1 MGTDTKPCNGDFS
14 KYRDMSTEELEAIL
28 GADFL
33 LDGDGADPEL
43 VEYILEVI
51 TERDALSIRE
61 NVGTAQE
68 GWERFSEGY
77 LRDPEERERK
87 HGHGG
92 SRLAR
97 RAAGLAAVFAGLLV
111 LGSAG
116 AYAAGIDV
124 LQAIAG
130 WTQETFTFVRPGEPG
145 TEGVPQQLAGLAEE
159 LERQGVTE
167 KVIPG
172 YLPEGYELVSEE
184 YYTEINSYSCGV
196 TLKKDGEIIIFH
208 YTIYS
213 NEDIEFGI
221 YQKDNGPP
229 KVFLH
234 NNIKYYLFLNTE
246 KSVVVWTNGS
256 VECLITGIPE
266 NEIEKVIESIG
277 SV

>member
-33 LDGDGADPEL
+33 LDSDGADPEL

-184 YYTEINSYSCGV
+184 YYQGDATFSSYVVLMKENRKLTFSYIQYLTEVEYGR
-196 TLKKDGEIIIFH
+196 
-208 YTIYS
+208 
-213 NEDIEFGI
+213 
-221 YQKDNGPP
+221 YQKDIISPEI
-229 KVFLH
+229 
-234 NNIKYYLFLNTE
+234 IKYNNVQYFIFSNFDE
-246 KSVVVWTNGS
+246 CVIAWTNGK
-256 VECLITGIPE
+256 VECLITGLPE
-266 NEIEKVIESIG
+266 KEIDNLIRSIG
-277 SV
+277 

>member
-1 MGTDTKPCNGDFS
+1 MGTDTKACNGDFS

-43 VEYILEVI
+43 AEYILEVI

-130 WTQETFTFVRPGEPG
+130 WTQETFTFVRPGEPE
-145 TEGVPQQLAGLAEE
+145 TEDVPQQLAGLAEE
-159 LERQGVTE
+159 LERHGVTE

-184 YYTEINSYSCGV
+184 YNSEIDSYSCGV
-196 TLKKDGEIIIFH
+196 TLIRNGKNIVFY
-208 YTIYS
+208 YTIHS
-213 NEDIEFGI
+213 SEDIEFGK
-221 YQKDNGPP
+221 YQKDNASP
-229 KVFLH
+229 KTMVYGGTV
-234 NNIKYYLFLNTE
+234 YYIFLNTE
-246 KSVVVWTNGS
+246 ESVVVWKNGK
-256 VECLITGIPE
+256 VECLITGMPE

-277 SV
+277 

>member
-33 LDGDGADPEL
+33 LDSDGADPEL
-43 VEYILEVI
+43 AEYILEVI

-130 WTQETFTFVRPGEPG
+130 WTQETFTFVRPGEPE
-145 TEGVPQQLAGLAEE
+145 TEDVPQQLAGLAEE

-172 YLPEGYELVSEE
+172 YLPEGYELVSENI
-184 YYTEINSYSCGV
+184 YQSKDMFSCDINLTNG
-196 TLKKDGEIIIFH
+196 KDEIIFLYIIH
-208 YTIYS
+208 GEKI
-213 NEDIEFGI
+213 DFGQS
-221 YQKDNGPP
+221 QKDKNSPDIINFKGILYY
-229 KVFLH
+229 VFE
-234 NNIKYYLFLNTE
+234 NNE
-246 KSVVVWTNGS
+246 ESVVAWVNGRI
-256 VECLITGIPE
+256 EGLITGLPKS
-266 NEIEKVIESIG
+266 EIEKVIKSIG
-277 SV
+277 

>member
-43 VEYILEVI
+43 AEYILEVI
-51 TERDALSIRE
+51 TKRDALSIRE

-77 LRDPEERERK
+77 LRDPEELERK

-172 YLPEGYELVSEE
+172 YLPEGYELVSESVNHSGDIVTFSATLCKE
-184 YYTEINSYSCGV
+184 NNAISFSYVLHYTELTEVNYG
-196 TLKKDGEIIIFH
+196 KF
-208 YTIYS
+208 
-213 NEDIEFGI
+213 
-221 YQKDNGPP
+221 QKDSITPSTMVCSG
-229 KVFLH
+229 LT
-234 NNIKYYLFLNTE
+234 YYIFMN
-246 KSVVVWTNGS
+246 KDDNVVVWTNGKI
-256 VECLITGIPE
+256 EGLITGLPE
-266 NEIEKVIESIG
+266 NEIEKVINSME
-277 SV
+277 

>member
-33 LDGDGADPEL
+33 LDSDGADPEL

-61 NVGTAQE
+61 NVVTAQE

-184 YYTEINSYSCGV
+184 YYT
-196 TLKKDGEIIIFH
+196 
-208 YTIYS
+208 
-213 NEDIEFGI
+213 NEDSINFNSTLCKQNSTIGFSYVLHYKEISEIDYGKF
-221 YQKDNGPP
+221 QKDNGHPET
-229 KVFLH
+229 FLH

-246 KSVVVWTNGS
+246 ESVVVWSNGRI
-256 VECLITGIPE
+256 EGLITGLPE
-266 NEIEKVIESIG
+266 SEIEKVIKSIG
-277 SV
+277 

>member
-14 KYRDMSTEELEAIL
+14 KYRDMPTEELEAIL

-43 VEYILEVI
+43 AEYILEVI

-61 NVGTAQE
+61 NVVTAQE

-97 RAAGLAAVFAGLLV
+97 RVAGLAAVFAGLLV

-172 YLPEGYELVSEE
+172 YLPEGYELVSESVNHSGDIVAFSATLCKE
-184 YYTEINSYSCGV
+184 NNIIGFSYVLHNTEITEISYG
-196 TLKKDGEIIIFH
+196 KFQKDGGSPEMI
-208 YTIYS
+208 
-213 NEDIEFGI
+213 
-221 YQKDNGPP
+221 K
-229 KVFLH
+229 H
-234 NNIKYYLFLNTE
+234 NNVSYYVFRNTKE
-246 KSVVVWTNGS
+246 NIVAWVRGK
-256 VECLITGIPE
+256 VEGLIYGIPE
-266 NEIEKVIESIG
+266 DEIEKVINSIG
-277 SV
+277 

>member
-14 KYRDMSTEELEAIL
+14 KYRDMPTEELEAIL

-43 VEYILEVI
+43 AEYILEVI

-130 WTQETFTFVRPGEPG
+130 WTQETFTFVRPGEPE
-145 TEGVPQQLAGLAEE
+145 TEDVPQQLAGLAEE

-184 YYTEINSYSCGV
+184 YYQGDATFSSYVVLMKENRKLTFSYIQYLTEVEYGR
-196 TLKKDGEIIIFH
+196 
-208 YTIYS
+208 
-213 NEDIEFGI
+213 
-221 YQKDNGPP
+221 YQKDIISPEI
-229 KVFLH
+229 
-234 NNIKYYLFLNTE
+234 IKYNNVQYFIFSNFDE
-246 KSVVVWTNGS
+246 CVIAWTNGK
-256 VECLITGIPE
+256 VECLITGLPE
-266 NEIEKVIESIG
+266 KEIDNLIRSIG
-277 SV
+277 

>member
-33 LDGDGADPEL
+33 LDSDGADPEL
-43 VEYILEVI
+43 AEYILEVI

-159 LERQGVTE
+159 LERHGVTE

-172 YLPEGYELVSEE
+172 YLPEGYELVSEDFQHGE
-184 YYTEINSYSCGV
+184 DTINLGVVLINGKNKIVFSYILHSTGNFYGQFQ
-196 TLKKDGEIIIFH
+196 KDKGSPEIIEHGNSLYYIF
-208 YTIYS
+208 S
-213 NEDIEFGI
+213 NSEGTVI
-221 YQKDNGPP
+221 
-229 KVFLH
+229 
-234 NNIKYYLFLNTE
+234 
-246 KSVVVWTNGS
+246 VWTNGR
-256 VECLITGIPE
+256 VEGLITGMPKEDI
-266 NEIEKVIESIG
+266 IKTIKSMR
-277 SV
+277 

>member
-184 YYTEINSYSCGV
+184 YYSYNETLCFNVAFARGENKISFSYMLYHTEI
-196 TLKKDGEIIIFH
+196 D
-208 YTIYS
+208 
-213 NEDIEFGI
+213 FGKL
-221 YQKDNGPP
+221 QKDHGFPTIFEQNG
-229 KVFLH
+229 V
-234 NNIKYYLFLNTE
+234 KYYIFTNTNDTI
-246 KSVVVWTNGS
+246 VAWVNGEM
-256 VECLITGIPE
+256 ECFICGLPE
-266 NEIEKVIESIG
+266 NEIEKVIESII
-277 SV
+277 

>member
-14 KYRDMSTEELEAIL
+14 KYRDMPTEELEAIL

-130 WTQETFTFVRPGEPG
+130 WTQETFTFVRPGEPE
-145 TEGVPQQLAGLAEE
+145 TEDVPQQLAGLAEE

-172 YLPEGYELVSEE
+172 YLPEGYELVSENYDTSKKTISLTSTIRKE
-184 YYTEINSYSCGV
+184 NNYIVFSYVLHDTE
-196 TLKKDGEIIIFH
+196 KKDTYYGTF
-208 YTIYS
+208 
-213 NEDIEFGI
+213 
-221 YQKDNGPP
+221 QKDNGSPEVIEHNEINYY
-229 KVFLH
+229 VFR
-234 NNIKYYLFLNTE
+234 NIGENI
-246 KSVVVWTNGS
+246 VVWLNGK
-256 VECLITGIPE
+256 VEGAIYGLPKD
-266 NEIEKVIESIG
+266 EIEKVINSIG
-277 SV
+277 

>member
-43 VEYILEVI
+43 AEYILEVI

-184 YYTEINSYSCGV
+184 YYQGDATFSSYVVLMKENRKLTFSYIQYLTEVEYGR
-196 TLKKDGEIIIFH
+196 
-208 YTIYS
+208 
-213 NEDIEFGI
+213 
-221 YQKDNGPP
+221 YQKDIISPEI
-229 KVFLH
+229 
-234 NNIKYYLFLNTE
+234 IKYNNVQYFIFSNFDE
-246 KSVVVWTNGS
+246 CVIAWTNGK
-256 VECLITGIPE
+256 VECLITGLPE
-266 NEIEKVIESIG
+266 KEIDNLIRSIG
-277 SV
+277 

>member
-33 LDGDGADPEL
+33 LDSDGADPEL

-184 YYTEINSYSCGV
+184 YNSYNETLCFNVAFARGENKISFSYMLYHTEI
-196 TLKKDGEIIIFH
+196 D
-208 YTIYS
+208 
-213 NEDIEFGI
+213 FGKL
-221 YQKDNGPP
+221 QKDHGFPTIFEQNG
-229 KVFLH
+229 V
-234 NNIKYYLFLNTE
+234 KYYIFTNTNDTI
-246 KSVVVWTNGS
+246 VAWVNGEM
-256 VECLITGIPE
+256 ECFICGLPE
-266 NEIEKVIESIG
+266 NEIEKVIESIR
-277 SV
+277 

>member
-14 KYRDMSTEELEAIL
+14 KYRDMSTEDLEAIL

-33 LDGDGADPEL
+33 LDSDGADPEL

-130 WTQETFTFVRPGEPG
+130 WTQETFTFARPGEPE
-145 TEGVPQQLAGLAEE
+145 TEDVPQQLAGLAEE

-172 YLPEGYELVSEE
+172 YLPEGYELVSESVNHSGDIVTFSATLCKE
-184 YYTEINSYSCGV
+184 NNAISFSYVLHYTDIIEINYGIFQ
-196 TLKKDGEIIIFH
+196 KDGGSPEMIKHNSVSYYVFRNTKENIVAWVNGKVEGL
-208 YTIYS
+208 IY
-213 NEDIEFGI
+213 
-221 YQKDNGPP
+221 
-229 KVFLH
+229 
-234 NNIKYYLFLNTE
+234 
-246 KSVVVWTNGS
+246 
-256 VECLITGIPE
+256 GIPE
-266 NEIEKVIESIG
+266 DEIEKVINSIG
-277 SV
+277 